1 MDLQYAADFT
11 LVPYSKLDIIALRWR
26 TYIRGHRWA
35 MYHLWQQEQGTDTNV
50 DYSELLMTTADLNAT
65 RPEDQIY
72 GMYGCAK
79 RLRLDWP
86 APDYKKSVAQI
97 YTEATVASFR
107 KDKDLK
113 IMTMAIGPA
122 VGKSGF
128 PSWVPDFSGSTSTP
142 SLLKP
147 PELATGFATD
157 KQCSG
162 ASQCMWNFILDGRH
176 LEVKG
181 RRFDYVAAVSEPWRA
196 VPPLTNTE
204 NMSTIEV
211 AYQNV
216 ERFIS
221 CIDSSFEVALQRNK
235 NRDSSTN
242 LADELVAIL
251 DLAGL
256 FESAYSDFQS
266 LDRVAE
272 NISLITHT
280 RKSDGDLITYQ
291 IDREDDNFEAI
302 DEFSS
307 TMHLFQW
314 TLVFHTANKFCMG
327 ISNYNV
333 KVGDL
338 LVVFHGMK
346 VPCLIRPCAGGFNFI
361 GHAFVEGVLNGE
373 FWEGGSDEDN
383 EWFTLI

>member
-1 MDLQYAADFT
+1 
-11 LVPYSKLDIIALRWR
+11 
-26 TYIRGHRWA
+26 
-35 MYHLWQQEQGTDTNV
+35 
-50 DYSELLMTTADLNAT
+50 
-65 RPEDQIY
+65 
-72 GMYGCAK
+72 
-79 RLRLDWP
+79 
-86 APDYKKSVAQI
+86 
-97 YTEATVASFR
+97 
-107 KDKDLK
+107 
-113 IMTMAIGPA
+113 
-122 VGKSGF
+122 
-128 PSWVPDFSGSTSTP
+128 
-142 SLLKP
+142 
-147 PELATGFATD
+147 
-157 KQCSG
+157 
-162 ASQCMWNFILDGRH
+162 
-176 LEVKG
+176 
-181 RRFDYVAAVSEPWRA
+181 
-196 VPPLTNTE
+196 
-204 NMSTIEV
+204 
-211 AYQNV
+211 
-216 ERFIS
+216 
-221 CIDSSFEVALQRNK
+221 
-235 NRDSSTN
+235 
-242 LADELVAIL
+242 VAIL

-373 FWEGGSDEDN
+373 FWEGGSDEDD